1 MDNRRLAKELTKRAL
16 MQELEAD
23 ITDGMNF
30 LAHAVV
36 NDLEEMAKRQ
46 DQTIAVWTGMYG
58 SSWKVSQELIEHKDD
73 IFKINPWKGI
83 KLRYGNQRP
92 PKDAVVIERRHP
104 IPRITIDKPMY
115 IANTVAHTK
124 AAFGLSRGITGY
136 AHQGIKKRI
145 DMAFSD
151 KVNIR
156 YRANIP
162 RARR

>member
-1 MDNRRLAKELTKRAL
+1 MDNRRLVKELTKRAL

-36 NDLEEMAKRQ
+36 NDLEEMAKQQ

-58 SSWKVSQELIEHKDD
+58 SSWKVSQEPIQYKDD
-73 IFKINPWKGI
+73 IFNTNPWKGI
-83 KLRYGNQRP
+83 KARYGNQRP
-92 PKDAVVIERRHP
+92 PKSAVVIRRRHA

-115 IANTVAHTK
+115 IANTVIHTQE
-124 AAFGLSRGITGY
+124 AFGYSRGITGY

-151 KVNIR
+151 MVNIR

-162 RARR
+162 R

>member
-1 MDNRRLAKELTKRAL
+1 

-36 NDLEEMAKRQ
+36 NDLEEMAKQQ

-58 SSWKVSQELIEHKDD
+58 SSWKVSQEPIQYKDD
-73 IFKINPWKGI
+73 IFNTNPWKGI
-83 KLRYGNQRP
+83 KARYGNQRP
-92 PKDAVVIERRHP
+92 PKSAVVIRRRHA

-115 IANTVAHTK
+115 IANTVIHTQE
-124 AAFGLSRGITGY
+124 AFGYSRGITGY

-151 KVNIR
+151 MVNIR

-162 RARR
+162 R